1 LIDDHAAGVHTMTR
15 IDVHQHVWTP
25 QLVEKLS
32 ERRDIPFVRRENGL
46 TVLYLARE
54 RPYVIDSSAGV
65 REARAELLQID
76 SVDEA
81 LVCISSPIGIESLPR
96 EESLVLLDAYH
107 DGALELGRPFGV
119 WGAIAL
125 DQPDPGDVD
134 QLLDR
139 GCVGISLPAGAL
151 ADASDCAR
159 VGEVLERLEA
169 RDAPLFVHP
178 GPGLEREAQPARHA
192 SLGEPLWWP
201 ALTSY
206 VSELQAAWLAFIQN
220 VRVAHP
226 RLRVIFAALAGLA
239 PLHVERLAARGGP
252 AHGIAD
258 ERIFYDTSSYGP
270 SATRALAALVGSTQ
284 LLYGSDRPVL
294 DTAGQEVPLAL
305 GWELLARNT
314 ISALGGSRAGAADLV
329 PQPA

>member
-1 LIDDHAAGVHTMTR
+1 
-15 IDVHQHVWTP
+15 
-25 QLVEKLS
+25 
-32 ERRDIPFVRRENGL
+32 
-46 TVLYLARE
+46 
-54 RPYVIDSSAGV
+54 
-65 REARAELLQID
+65 
-76 SVDEA
+76 
-81 LVCISSPIGIESLPR
+81 
-96 EESLVLLDAYH
+96 
-107 DGALELGRPFGV
+107 
-119 WGAIAL
+119 
-125 DQPDPGDVD
+125 
-134 QLLDR
+134 
-139 GCVGISLPAGAL
+139 VGISLPAGAL

-178 GPGLEREAQPARHA
+178 GPGFEREAQPARHA